1 MMKIQKYFVS
11 AFAVII
17 GLGGAGL
24 WAQKIETVDGVRVV
38 HNEKGGQWGKTPKV
52 ALELVRKIGDIDSDD
67 ENLCF
72 NQPGDVAVDAKGNI
86 YILDSANA
94 RIQKFGADGKYLT
107 SIGRKGQGP
116 GEYMMPDSLDF
127 DATGRLIVY
136 DPFQLRIQAFTGDGK
151 ETKITTLQG
160 MRVTN
165 LRYWTAG
172 TYLTKGMVFAMPQRK
187 GEQAKQPKLTL
198 FKAYGPDGKLSREF
212 GQLVDLGD
220 AMTSSMGNG
229 IAYSVDGQGGVAAA
243 FVMQNRLEKYSADG
257 KMLWRADRPM
267 NFTTEV
273 KKKGKVEMVE
283 GGVSMSGPEM
293 NDCAAAVAA
302 DKKGRIWVVTY
313 NRQLKKEEQIS
324 RMMSMGGGPAGGVT
338 SIKSEVKG
346 NTDIR
351 KTDALKLE
359 VFAPDGILLGE
370 IPLTHF
376 VDHARICGD
385 YLFLIDANRGATV
398 YQYKIAEK

>member
-1 MMKIQKYFVS
+1 MKPLTLWVLIVFL
-11 AFAVII
+11 AF
-17 GLGGAGL
+17 GGATL
-24 WAQKIETVDGVRVV
+24 LAQKIETVDGVRVV
-38 HNEKGGQWGKTPKV
+38 HNEKSGQWGKTPKV

-67 ENLCF
+67 ENLSF

-116 GEYMMPDSLDF
+116 GEYMMPDSIDF
-127 DATGRLIVY
+127 DAAGRLIVY

-165 LRYWTAG
+165 LRCWTAG
-172 TYLTKGMVFAMPQRK
+172 TYLTKGSLFNMPQRK
-187 GEQAKQPKLTL
+187 GEEAKQQKLTL
-198 FKAYGPDGKLSREF
+198 FKAYSPDGKLTREF
-212 GQLVDLGD
+212 GALVDLGD
-220 AMTSSMGNG
+220 SMTSSMGNAM
-229 IAYSVDGQGGVAAA
+229 AYAVDGQGGVAGV
-243 FVMQNRLEKYSADG
+243 FIFQNRLDKYSADG
-257 KMLWRADRPM
+257 KLLWRADRPM
-267 NFTTEV
+267 NYSTEV
-273 KKKGKVEMVE
+273 KKKAKMETSEGKV
-283 GGVSMSGPEM
+283 VSMTAPEM
-293 NDCAAAVAA
+293 NTCAVAVAA

-313 NRQLKKEEQIS
+313 SRQLKKEEQIQQ
-324 RMMSMGGGPAGGVT
+324 MMTSWSGPGGGIS

-346 NTDIR
+346 NTDVR

-370 IPLTHF
+370 ILLEHF

-398 YQYKIAEK
+398 YQYKIVEK

>member
-1 MMKIQKYFVS
+1 MKHWMPRILFIVLV
-11 AFAVII
+11 F
-17 GLGGAGL
+17 GGSGL
-24 WAQKIETVDGVRVV
+24 WTQKIETVDGVRVV

-52 ALELVRKIGDIDSDD
+52 AIELIRKIGDIDSDD

-94 RIQKFGADGKYLT
+94 RIQKFGMDGKFLI

-127 DATGRLIVY
+127 DAAGRLIVY

-160 MRVTN
+160 MRVTK
-165 LRYWTAG
+165 LRCWTAG
-172 TYLTKGMVFAMPQRK
+172 AYLTLGPLFAMPQRK
-187 GEQAKQPKLTL
+187 GEEAKQPKLTL
-198 FKAYGPDGKLSREF
+198 FKAFGPDGKLAGEF
-212 GQLVDLGD
+212 GMPVDLGD
-220 AMTSSMGNG
+220 SMTSSMGNA
-229 IAYSVDGQGGVAAA
+229 ISYAVDEQGGVAAV
-243 FVMQNRLEKYSADG
+243 FVFQNRLDKYSADG
-257 KMLWRADRPM
+257 KLLWRADRPM
-267 NFTTEV
+267 NFQTEV
-273 KKKGKVEMVE
+273 KKKAKMDTSEGKII
-283 GGVSMSGPEM
+283 SMTAPEM
-293 NDCAAAVAA
+293 NTCAVAIA
-302 DKKGRIWVVTY
+302 IDKKERVWVVTY
-313 NRQLKKEEQIS
+313 SRQLKKEEQVQQMITS
-324 RMMSMGGGPAGGVT
+324 WSGRGGGISSV
-338 SIKSEVKG
+338 KSEVKG

-398 YQYKIAEK
+398 YQYKITEK

>member
-1 MMKIQKYFVS
+1 MMKRYF
-11 AFAVII
+11 ACALIMTMI
-17 GLGGAGL
+17 WGCAKL

-67 ENLCF
+67 ENLSF
-72 NQPGDVAVDAKGNI
+72 NQPGDVAMDTRGNI

-94 RIQKFGADGKYLT
+94 RIQKFGADGKFLA

-116 GEYMMPDSLDF
+116 GEYMMPDSIDF
-127 DATGRLIVY
+127 DAAGRLIVY

-165 LRYWTAG
+165 LRCWTAG
-172 TYLTKGMVFAMPQRK
+172 TYLTKGSLFTMPQRK
-187 GEQAKQPKLTL
+187 GEEAKQPKLTL
-198 FKAYGPDGKLSREF
+198 FKAYGPDGKLAREF
-212 GQLVDLGD
+212 GTLVDLGD
-220 AMTSSMGNG
+220 SMTSSMGNG
-229 IAYSVDGQGGVAAA
+229 IAYAVDSQGGVSAVYI
-243 FVMQNRLEKYSADG
+243 FQNRLDQYSADG
-257 KMLWRADRPM
+257 ELLWRADRPM
-267 NFTTEV
+267 NFPTEV
-273 KKKGKVEMVE
+273 KKKAKMETSEGKVI
-283 GGVSMSGPEM
+283 SMTAPEM
-293 NDCAAAVAA
+293 NTCAVAVA
-302 DKKGRIWVVTY
+302 VDRKGRIWVVTDS
-313 NRQLKKEEQIS
+313 RQLKKEEQIQQ
-324 RMMSMGGGPAGGVT
+324 MMTSWSGPGGGIS

-346 NTDIR
+346 NTDVR

-385 YLFLIDANRGATV
+385 YLFLIDANRGAAV
-398 YQYKIAEK
+398 YQYKIVEK

>member
-1 MMKIQKYFVS
+1 MKHWMPRILFIVLV
-11 AFAVII
+11 F
-17 GLGGAGL
+17 GGSGL
-24 WAQKIETVDGVRVV
+24 WTQKIETVDGVRVV

-52 ALELVRKIGDIDSDD
+52 AIELIREIGDIDSDD

-94 RIQKFGADGKYLT
+94 RIQKFGMDGKFLI

-127 DATGRLIVY
+127 DAAGRLIVY

-160 MRVTN
+160 MRVTK
-165 LRYWTAG
+165 LRCWTAG
-172 TYLTKGMVFAMPQRK
+172 AYLTLGPLFAMPQRK
-187 GEQAKQPKLTL
+187 GEEAKQPKLTL
-198 FKAYGPDGKLSREF
+198 FKAFGPDGKLAGEF
-212 GQLVDLGD
+212 GMPVDLGD
-220 AMTSSMGNG
+220 SMTSSMGNA
-229 IAYSVDGQGGVAAA
+229 ISYAVDEQGGVAAV
-243 FVMQNRLEKYSADG
+243 FVFQNRLDKYSADG
-257 KMLWRADRPM
+257 KLLWRADRPM
-267 NFTTEV
+267 NFQTEV
-273 KKKGKVEMVE
+273 KKKAKMDTSEGKII
-283 GGVSMSGPEM
+283 SMTAPEM
-293 NDCAAAVAA
+293 NTCAVAIA
-302 DKKGRIWVVTY
+302 IDKKERVWVVTY
-313 NRQLKKEEQIS
+313 SRQLKKEEQVQQMITS
-324 RMMSMGGGPAGGVT
+324 WSGRGGGISSV
-338 SIKSEVKG
+338 KSEVKG
-346 NTDIR
+346 NTDVR

-398 YQYKIAEK
+398 YQYKITEK